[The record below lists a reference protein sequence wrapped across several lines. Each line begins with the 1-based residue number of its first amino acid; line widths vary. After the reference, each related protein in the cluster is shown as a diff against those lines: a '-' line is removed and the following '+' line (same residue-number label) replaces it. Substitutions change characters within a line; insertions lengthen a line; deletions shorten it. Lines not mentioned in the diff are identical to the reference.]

1 MRVAQVPRSVTR
13 RLDPALAQLRE
24 RAAADIE
31 SAKRQAVGDL
41 RDEVAQLAIGAAEVI
56 VQHNLDRAT
65 QVQLVESYIEQVL
78 SRSN

>member
-1 MRVAQVPRSVTR
+1 VLTIEHATV
-13 RLDPALAQLRE
+13 
-24 RAAADIE
+24 RAARHDLE
-31 SAKRQAVGDL
+31 ELAVPIVDVLL
-41 RDEVAQLAIGAAEVI
+41 RITQLAIGAAEVI